1 MPNITNRSGRN
12 QRRFIDDVAR
22 LLTPWGVPPVA
33 ARLYGYLLLCPRP
46 VSLDQI
52 IQDLEISK
60 SSASVA
66 ARLLESYTLARRHS
80 EVGTKRALYAVADDY
95 EAMLRQQNQLLDAL
109 TKQLNAGTGIVATTE
124 VNARLQEMAEFYRVM
139 RGAMEDAMRRWKR
152 GRQPRRA
159 AQSHDDAARKRQ

>member
-1 MPNITNRSGRN
+1 MPNITNRSDKN
-12 QRRFIDDVAR
+12 QRRFIGDVAR

-52 IQDLEISK
+52 TEDLEISK

-66 ARLLESYTLARRHS
+66 ARLLESYTLARRHG

-95 EAMLRQQNQLLDAL
+95 EAMIRQQNQLLDAL
-109 TKQLNAGTGIVATTE
+109 AEQLNAGTEIVATTE

-139 RGAMEDAMRRWKR
+139 RGAMEDAIRRWKR

-159 AQSHDDAARKRQ
+159 AQSHGDAARKRQ